1 MRNRGGRGVILPL
14 LVVLFTSAMLLVK
27 ARVAAAAAA
36 TAEAGAAAPLTPPP
50 DRGADRGHSAVSAPG
65 PGAAITASSSAPV
78 DGPPQEGAAGDAPSA
93 NVPGRASP
101 SAIAPVVAPTAS
113 SPAAAS
119 ETPAFVE
126 RKLVPSLSHDL
137 QFGMAV
143 MPGGGYRI
151 VFPYKENVD
160 CGDANN
166 TMARVCTNRSPFFID
181 LQPSFGLSESWDV
194 LLDVRLSVEENV
206 FRHHEVFLMPGFRYW
221 LDTQTHVKFFT
232 TLQLAYDAT
241 KQNVSTV
248 SSSDLGVRNSNGLMV
263 ELMRN
268 FGAYFQFGET
278 VGFVR
283 WLSFGVDAG
292 IGVQARMP

>member
-14 LVVLFTSAMLLVK
+14 LVVLFTPAVLVLVVEGQV
-27 ARVAAAAAA
+27 AAASAAAAAA
-36 TAEAGAAAPLTPPP
+36 PVASPPGGGGEPDARAASGTSTNP
-50 DRGADRGHSAVSAPG
+50 SATG
-65 PGAAITASSSAPV
+65 SSPAPV
-78 DGPPQEGAAGDAPSA
+78 DGPPPRDGAAGALPSALAPSA
-93 NVPGRASP
+93 N
-101 SAIAPVVAPTAS
+101 APATSSTAT
-113 SPAAAS
+113 SPAPAT
-119 ETPAFVE
+119 ETPPTVE

-137 QFGMAV
+137 QFGLAV

-151 VFPYKENVD
+151 VFPYKENLD

-166 TMARVCTNRSPFFID
+166 PMARVCTSRSPFFID

-194 LLDVRLSVEENV
+194 LLDVRLSFEQNV

-221 LDTQTHVKFFT
+221 LDTQTHVKFYT
-232 TLQLAYDAT
+232 TLQLAFDAT
-241 KQNVSTV
+241 QQSVSTV

-263 ELMRN
+263 EIMRN

>member
-14 LVVLFTSAMLLVK
+14 LVVLFTSVVLVVGG
-27 ARVAAAAAA
+27 RVGSAA
-36 TAEAGAAAPLTPPP
+36 TAEPGAARPL
-50 DRGADRGHSAVSAPG
+50 ASAPG
-65 PGAAITASSSAPV
+65 VGGAPGAPAASDVSPNAGGPVSTPAPV
-78 DGPPQEGAAGDAPSA
+78 DGPPGDGAAGAPPANAPSA
-93 NVPGRASP
+93 TAP
-101 SAIAPVVAPTAS
+101 SAT
-113 SPAAAS
+113 SPAAPA
-119 ETPAFVE
+119 ETPAPVE

-151 VFPYKENVD
+151 VFPYKENLD

-166 TMARVCTNRSPFFID
+166 NMARVCTNRLPFFID
-181 LQPSFGLSESWDV
+181 LQPSFGVSESWDV
-194 LLDVRLSVEENV
+194 LLDVRLSFEQNV
-206 FRHHEVFLMPGFRYW
+206 FRYHEIFLMPGFRYW
-221 LDTQTHVKFFT
+221 LDTQTHVKFYT
-232 TLQLAYDAT
+232 TLQLAFDVT
-241 KQNVSTV
+241 KQSTSTV
-248 SSSDLGVRNSNGLMV
+248 SSFDVGVRNSNGLMV
-263 ELMRN
+263 EIMRN